1 MEERNGKE
9 EGNEVTGNLD
19 EIKEDEGR
27 DREEDEGVGGGR
39 KTFKTRERFKGR
51 KDVMITIQ
59 VPVYLS
65 SSYPFISS
73 WFVANLESETK
84 QEEGREQ

>member
-1 MEERNGKE
+1 
-9 EGNEVTGNLD
+9 
-19 EIKEDEGR
+19 
-27 DREEDEGVGGGR
+27 
-39 KTFKTRERFKGR
+39 
-51 KDVMITIQ
+51 MITIQ
-59 VPVYLS
+59 VPVYLA